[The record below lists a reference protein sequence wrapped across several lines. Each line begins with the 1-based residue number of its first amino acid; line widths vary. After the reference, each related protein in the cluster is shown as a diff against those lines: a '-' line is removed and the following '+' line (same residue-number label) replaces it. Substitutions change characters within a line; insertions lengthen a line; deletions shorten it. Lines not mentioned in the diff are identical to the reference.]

1 MELTNDNIK
10 TLSEYLRQTLSP
22 ELNIRR
28 PAEQFLESVELSK
41 NYALLLLH
49 LVDKPEVEL
58 TIKIA
63 GAVAFKNFIKRNWP
77 VTEDGTNRI
86 HLEDRELVKKLIVNL
101 MLHSPEAIQK
111 QLSDAVSIIGRYDF
125 PNKWPDLISEMVEKF
140 GTGDFHVINGILHT
154 AHSLFKRYRHE
165 FKSQELWTEIKFV
178 LDKFAKPLTELFQA
192 TMNLATTHAN
202 NPDALKVIYSSLV
215 IICKVFYSLN
225 FQDLPE
231 FFEDNMAVWMPQ
243 FHILLT
249 ADVKCLHTEDD
260 DEPGLLEKLKAQV
273 CENVALYAQKY
284 DEEFQPYLP
293 NFVTAAWNLLISTGK
308 QSKYDLLVS
317 TALQFLAT
325 VADRSHYRH
334 LFEDPVVLS
343 NICEKVIIPNMEFRT
358 SDEELFED
366 NPEEYIRRDIE
377 GSDVDTRRRSACDL
391 VKVLSRYFEA
401 KMMEIFGQY
410 VKIMLKHYEDNPAL
424 NWRSKD
430 AALYLVTSLASKG
443 QTQRQGI
450 TQTSELVD
458 LTDFARHH
466 TLPELQK
473 EDVNLLPVLKADSI
487 KYVMIFRSILPK
499 EMVVGSLTQLVRHL
513 DATSQV
519 VHTYA
524 ACAIDKILLMSVD
537 GSPIVKAAELS
548 SIAQEILTKLLN
560 VLSRPNSLENEYVMK
575 AIMRT
580 FSCLQERVIP
590 YLGEVLPKLTEK
602 LAIVARNPSK
612 PHFNHYL
619 FETIGLSI
627 RIVCS
632 ANPSSVSSFEAAL
645 FPIFQELLQQDVQE
659 FIPYVFQVL
668 SLLLEQ
674 HTSGDAP
681 EPYMVLFPCLLSPV
695 LWERPG
701 NIHPLVRLLQAFIRT
716 AAQQISNTH
725 KVSGLLGVFQKLI
738 ASKLNDHEGFYL
750 MQSIIEHF
758 PKDAL
763 SPYMKQIF
771 VLMFQRL
778 SSTKTTKYVKGLLVF
793 FCFYA
798 VKLGASELIDMVDS
812 IQQQMFRMVLERLF
826 LQDIQKISGPVEKK
840 VTAVG
845 VTKMLCECPQ
855 FVDGPYSNMWAPLL
869 QALVSFFELPED
881 KSLHPDDHF
890 VEVDDAPGYQPSYSQ
905 LAFASKKE
913 HDPLYDVSDPKIF
926 LARSLGKLSTA
937 YPGRFGPLITS
948 GLSEQHRQHLT
959 SYLNIAGVHMIKKG
973 EQTELSEE
981 PIPTPSQAMDHIEEL
996 RPVC

>member
-1 MELTNDNIK
+1 
-10 TLSEYLRQTLSP
+10 
-22 ELNIRR
+22 
-28 PAEQFLESVELSK
+28 
-41 NYALLLLH
+41 
-49 LVDKPEVEL
+49 
-58 TIKIA
+58 
-63 GAVAFKNFIKRNWP
+63 
-77 VTEDGTNRI
+77 
-86 HLEDRELVKKLIVNL
+86 
-101 MLHSPEAIQK
+101 
-111 QLSDAVSIIGRYDF
+111 
-125 PNKWPDLISEMVEKF
+125 
-140 GTGDFHVINGILHT
+140 
-154 AHSLFKRYRHE
+154 
-165 FKSQELWTEIKFV
+165 
-178 LDKFAKPLTELFQA
+178 
-192 TMNLATTHAN
+192 
-202 NPDALKVIYSSLV
+202 
-215 IICKVFYSLN
+215 
-225 FQDLPE
+225 
-231 FFEDNMAVWMPQ
+231 
-243 FHILLT
+243 
-249 ADVKCLHTEDD
+249 
-260 DEPGLLEKLKAQV
+260 
-273 CENVALYAQKY
+273 
-284 DEEFQPYLP
+284 
-293 NFVTAAWNLLISTGK
+293 
-308 QSKYDLLVS
+308 
-317 TALQFLAT
+317 
-325 VADRSHYRH
+325 
-334 LFEDPVVLS
+334 
-343 NICEKVIIPNMEFRT
+343 MEFRT

-473 EDVNLLPVLKADSI
+473 ED
-487 KYVMIFRSILPK
+487 
-499 EMVVGSLTQLVRHL
+499 G
-513 DATSQV
+513 
-519 VHTYA
+519 
-524 ACAIDKILLMSVD
+524 KI
-537 GSPIVKAAELS
+537 IVKAAELS

-716 AAQQISNTH
+716 AAQQISDTH

-750 MQSIIEHF
+750 LQSIIEHF

-798 VKLGASELIDMVDS
+798 VKLGASALIDMVDS

-959 SYLNIAGVHMIKKG
+959 SYLNIAGVHM
-973 EQTELSEE
+973 
-981 PIPTPSQAMDHIEEL
+981 
-996 RPVC
+996 V